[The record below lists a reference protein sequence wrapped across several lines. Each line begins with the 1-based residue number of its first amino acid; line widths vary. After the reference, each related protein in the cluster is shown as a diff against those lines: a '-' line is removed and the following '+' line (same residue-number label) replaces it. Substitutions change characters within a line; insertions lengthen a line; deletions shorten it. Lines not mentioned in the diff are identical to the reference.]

1 MIHQPS
7 PINHSA
13 SLRGFTL
20 IEVCLAVLIIG
31 FGLVSIFGLF
41 PSGLRSMED
50 DTADTR
56 SGLFTESVMQGM
68 RANASTIMDWA
79 DWTNAATFSGSI
91 VSNVLY
97 SGSAQTGSVQA
108 IRFPANGDWL
118 RYKLTITAQSGTNS
132 AMLEVCDGQYGAF
145 DPPQSVAY
153 TEFYYQGM

>member
-7 PINHSA
+7 TINHSA

-56 SGLFTESVMQGM
+56 CGLFTESVMQGM
-68 RANASTIMDWA
+68 RANAATIMDLA
-79 DWTNAATFSGSI
+79 DWTNGPTFASCVTSNLLAGAAI
-91 VSNVLY
+91 
-97 SGSAQTGSVQA
+97 QTGTVQTVQ
-108 IRFPANGDWL
+108 FPAGGDWL
-118 RYKLTITAQSGTNS
+118 RYKLTIGVQSGRNS
-132 AMLEVCDGQYGAF
+132 AMLEICDGRYGKF